1 MGAVADFSEILRR
14 AIADLEEHGFDSQER
29 VERWVNELGNA
40 AGNQGIVTADK
51 LKERFQAIYAQEVTK
66 GALLRTQGVKRWQL
80 SRLEPK
86 LRAELDR
93 KLMAASSL
101 IKLNREEMIA
111 RTIRRF
117 QGWATSIPV
126 GGSDAIDKPEVKAH
140 MKQAL
145 KSLPFEER
153 RVMIDQGAKFRAGLS
168 NIVAV
173 ENGAVGGVWRSHYR
187 APGYN
192 YREDHKE
199 RDGHFY
205 LIRGSWAIEKGL
217 INPKGA
223 TFTDE
228 ITMPAEEIFCQ
239 CRYKY
244 IYNLRDVPDELLTK
258 KGREAL
264 GKD

>member
-1 MGAVADFSEILRR
+1 MASIAEFSEILRN

-29 VERWVNELGNA
+29 VERWVKELGNA
-40 AGNQGIVTADK
+40 AGNQGVVTSETLRK
-51 LKERFQAIYAQEVTK
+51 RFQQIYQKEVADGGLAAVHK
-66 GALLRTQGVKRWQL
+66 IPRWKLDQL
-80 SRLEPK
+80 QPK

-93 KLMAASSL
+93 KLMAASDL
-101 IKLNREEMIA
+101 IELNRDEMVT

-126 GGSDAIDKPEVKAH
+126 GGSDAIDKPEVKEQ
-140 MKQAL
+140 MKKAL
-145 KSLPFEER
+145 KSLPYEER
-153 RVMIDQGAKFRAGLS
+153 RVMIDQAAKFKANLS

-173 ENGAVGGVWRSHYR
+173 SNSAIGAGWRSHFR

-192 YREDHKE
+192 FRTDHKE
-199 RDGHFY
+199 RDGKFY

-217 INPKGA
+217 IDTAGA

-228 ITMPAEEIFCQ
+228 ITMPAEEVYCQ

-244 IYNLRDVPDELLTK
+244 IYNLRDVPHDMLTK
-258 KGREAL
+258 EGLEAI
-264 GKD
+264 GK